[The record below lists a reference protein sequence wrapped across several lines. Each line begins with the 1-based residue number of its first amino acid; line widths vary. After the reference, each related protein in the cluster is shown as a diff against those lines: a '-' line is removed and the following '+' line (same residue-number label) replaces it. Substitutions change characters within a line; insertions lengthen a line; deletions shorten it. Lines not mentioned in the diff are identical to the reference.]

1 MNTRPTSRTA
11 SLDPTLSAVVV
22 AQRPLY
28 YAEGPDPDLDRPG
41 HVRAG
46 SSLAWVPGGIAVL
59 QDDAN
64 FLAIVDPATAAVRSI
79 TLPAGEGGVRQFD
92 QSRGNKKT
100 KLDLEA
106 CVAIE
111 HEGATMLVAFGSG
124 STHRREQVLVVR
136 DLAAERPDVGL
147 LYAEGLYALLRSAT
161 GFAPGRLN
169 IEGAVVLG
177 DRLRL
182 FSRGNG
188 KIRNG
193 ERPVNATCDLPLA
206 ELVAYF
212 LQQAR
217 NPPPSPADVVTYELG
232 ALGEV
237 PLSFTDAAPWQDGVL
252 FTAAAEASPDAVDD
266 GPVTGS
272 AIGIIDGAGR
282 GRWAPLVEPSGA
294 HYTGKVE
301 GLVVGQDKGRL
312 HVVVDADD
320 PEAAS
325 VLCTVELR
333 GV

>member
-11 SLDPTLSAVVV
+11 SLDPTLAAVVV
-22 AQRPLY
+22 AQQPLY
-28 YAEGPDPDLDRPG
+28 YTDGPDPDLDRPA

-64 FLAIVDPATAAVRSI
+64 FLAIIDPVAGAVRSI
-79 TLPAGEGGVRQFD
+79 TLPAGEGGVRLFD
-92 QSRGNKKT
+92 QQRGNKRT

-106 CVAIE
+106 CVALE
-111 HEGATMLVAFGSG
+111 HEGAPMLVAFGSG

-136 DLAAERPDVGL
+136 DLAADRPDARL
-147 LYAEGLYALLRSAT
+147 LYAEGLYALLRSAA

-177 DRLRL
+177 DTLRL

-188 KIRNG
+188 KIRNR
-193 ERPVNATCDLPLA
+193 ERPVNATCDLPLG
-206 ELVAYF
+206 ELVAYC
-212 LQQAR
+212 LQQGR
-217 NPPPSPADVVTYELG
+217 NPPPSPTNIVTYELG

-237 PLSFTDAAPWQDGVL
+237 PLSFTDAAAWKDGVL

-272 AIGIIDGAGR
+272 AIGMIDGAGVA
-282 GRWAPLVEPSGA
+282 RWTPLVEPSGA
-294 HYTGKVE
+294 AYTGKVE
-301 GLVVGQDKGRL
+301 GLVVGQEKGRL

-320 PEAAS
+320 PAAAS
-325 VLCTVELR
+325 VLCTVELK
-333 GV
+333 GA